1 MKIGRLLWKIP
12 LALVGTV
19 VGVAL
24 LLVVAVACVLYV
36 PSLRAKAVDKGLAV
50 AREKTGMDID
60 LGDIYLSPFHHSPMV
75 LYRAYKGEEDL
86 PLEVRIDS
94 LYLGHRGEDTL
105 LYARALRLK
114 AVARV
119 KGEGVNGEG
128 VDFLATPIEV
138 EHLQLDEATLHSDT
152 LLAAV
157 GIDALIGHLELNSPE
172 LNIAEGR
179 YPLHGLRLYDAYVG
193 IGLRDTPPDTTAQD
207 TTKTLMAFD
216 VPDGEIRNFRFALSP
231 TGMLVHTDT
240 MALNVLADVGNSR
253 YDVRR
258 IHADGSSFTLGKLNL
273 PFDALYGNVCVD
285 LERQMITSGGLYA
298 RSD

>member
-1 MKIGRLLWKIP
+1 MLRTDL
-12 LALVGTV
+12 
-19 VGVAL
+19 GVEGYARHCRPQECRTRG
-24 LLVVAVACVLYV
+24 CVLYV

-86 PLEVRIDS
+86 PIEVRIDS

-105 LYARALRLK
+105 LYARALRLR

-119 KGEGVNGEG
+119 TDERVKGEGMNGEGVNGEG
-128 VDFLATPIEV
+128 VDILATPIEV
-138 EHLQLDEATLHSDT
+138 EHLQLDKATLHSDT

-179 YPLHGLRLYDAYVG
+179 
-193 IGLRDTPPDTTAQD
+193 
-207 TTKTLMAFD
+207 
-216 VPDGEIRNFRFALSP
+216 
-231 TGMLVHTDT
+231 
-240 MALNVLADVGNSR
+240 
-253 YDVRR
+253 
-258 IHADGSSFTLGKLNL
+258 
-273 PFDALYGNVCVD
+273 
-285 LERQMITSGGLYA
+285 
-298 RSD
+298 